1 MDLCWGG
8 TDLNFHLVADQDL
21 RHEQQSV
28 VVLVVRCKTG
38 GNAEADRRWFHNL
51 LALMSRS
58 SPPSP
63 FLPVGVSTAEPI
75 GRNMVVAIVAVAC
88 VVGRL

>member
-1 MDLCWGG
+1 MCWEG
-8 TDLNFHLVADQDL
+8 TDLHFHLVSDQNL

-51 LALMSRS
+51 LVLVSRS
-58 SPPSP
+58 SPSSP
-63 FLPVGVSTAEPI
+63 FLPVGVSSTKPI
-75 GRNMVVAIVAVAC
+75 SRNMVVAVAAATC